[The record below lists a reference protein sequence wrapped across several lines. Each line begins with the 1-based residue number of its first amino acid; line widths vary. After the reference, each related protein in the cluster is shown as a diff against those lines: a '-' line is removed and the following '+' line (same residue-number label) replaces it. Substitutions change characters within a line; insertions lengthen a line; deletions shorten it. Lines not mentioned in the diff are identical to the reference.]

1 MQLWRGEG
9 GAAARRYL
17 ESDAHRPEDYYLK
30 DGPGLVDRWVLNG
43 AGSVTSRSVI
53 EGAAYEAWVDWVDP
67 DTGEVR
73 GTPRT
78 RRRYDAAG
86 AVVGVERSPRFAEMT
101 VNCDKTLS
109 LAAALYPEVSTALDA
124 AQEDAAGA
132 MLSWLAVHS
141 RTRVGP
147 KGAQVHVPVEV
158 LEAASVVHHTSR
170 SGDPHRHVH
179 LQVSTRVL
187 AAGGWRGLDTALM
200 FRQQGALRGIGE
212 AAITAHE
219 GLRVALAAR
228 GLTFDAAAGD
238 VVELRAAVPA
248 MSKRSRQIA
257 ANLDQIG
264 ADWRAEHPGQT
275 PGPRVVRGWHR
286 LAWEQGRPDKKPGVA
301 PDEDL
306 WRAEIHATGYT
317 HPTTGIPP
325 APRAGVGTIDRD
337 QVASLAIEQAQ
348 ARRSTWSTADLT
360 EHAARLLA
368 HAGVSA
374 PRRVLMEAIE
384 DITSRATALCESV
397 APAGWET
404 GAVPD
409 GYRHLTSRHVIRT
422 ERRLGDLLQTL
433 TDTTTPGIDA
443 AHLDYLLNRLDVA
456 GVGREPLGEDQLA
469 AVTAMS
475 SGAGLVVV
483 TGAAGAGKTRM
494 LTAAAAVTRAM
505 GSRQV
510 VVAPS
515 MKAALGAAERTGAAA
530 SSVHKLLHAHGW
542 RWNEDGTR
550 WHHLHPG
557 QVDPATGRTVPYP
570 SPELRLDAR
579 TQLVIDEAG
588 MLDQEA
594 ALRLLDL
601 ARDAG
606 AQVVMIGD
614 IAQLGAVGRG
624 GVLDLATRH
633 TRDRVD
639 LATVHRF
646 TDPTYATLTLA
657 IRERRQPAATF
668 EQLVRRG
675 QVRLHETQEESY
687 AAIAADAART
697 LSVRSGETVALTAA
711 SVAEATALNAA
722 VHDAR
727 VHLGQVHDSVSVT
740 GADGLEIGVGD
751 HVMVR
756 RNDPLLGIAN
766 RETFTVTRIHPDGA
780 LTVTDTTR
788 RRHTLPAA
796 YVAEHTHL
804 GYATTGH
811 GNQGVTTAHSHTLLT
826 QGTDGAGL
834 YVGLT
839 RGRETNT
846 VHLVAGDLG
855 TARDIWTDAMQRDT
869 GDHGLQHARRDL
881 VRQLDGYQPD
891 APAPRSVL
899 GRRNPSSFGLIGL
912 LGHALGSG
920 SRGPDLGR

>member
-30 DGPGLVDRWVLNG
+30 DGPGLVDRWILDG
-43 AGSVTSRSVI
+43 AGSLTSRSVLD
-53 EGAAYEAWVDWVDP
+53 GAAYEAWVDWVDP
-67 DTGEVR
+67 GTGEVR

-78 RRRYDAAG
+78 RHRYDAAG
-86 AVVGVERSPRFAEMT
+86 SVVGVERSPRFAEMT

-109 LAAALYPEVSTALDA
+109 LAAALYPEVSRALDA
-124 AQEDAAGA
+124 AQEEAAGA
-132 MLSWLAVHS
+132 LLSWLATHS

-147 KGAQVHVPVEV
+147 KGAQVHVGVEV

-170 SGDPHRHVH
+170 AGDPHRHIH
-179 LQVSTRVL
+179 LQVNTRVY
-187 AAGGWRGLDTALM
+187 AAGGWRSLDTALM

-219 GLRVALAAR
+219 GLRAALAAR
-228 GLTFDAAAGD
+228 GLTFDPAAGD
-238 VVELRAAVPA
+238 VVELRDAVPA

-257 ANLDQIG
+257 ANLEQIE
-264 ADWRAEHPGQT
+264 ADWQAEHPGQV

-317 HPTTGIPP
+317 HPTAPVPP
-325 APRAGVGTIDRD
+325 APRVEVGAIDRD
-337 QVASLAIEQAQ
+337 QIAALAIEQAQ
-348 ARRSTWSTADLT
+348 GRRSTWSTADLT
-360 EHAARLLA
+360 EHTARLLS
-368 HAGVSA
+368 HAGVTA
-374 PRRVLMEAIE
+374 PRRVLMETIE
-384 DITSRATALCESV
+384 DITTRATTSCESV
-397 APAGWET
+397 APAGWAS

-433 TDTTTPGIDA
+433 TDTTTSGIDA
-443 AHLDYLLNRLDVA
+443 DHVDYLLNRLDVA
-456 GVGREPLGEDQLA
+456 GVGREPLGEDQVA

-510 VVAPS
+510 VAAPS

-570 SPELRLDAR
+570 SPALRLDSR

-614 IAQLGAVGRG
+614 VAQLGAVGRG

-675 QVRLHETQEESY
+675 QVRLHETQEEAY
-687 AAIAADAART
+687 TAIAADAART
-697 LSVRSGETVALTAA
+697 LSARSGETLALTAA

-727 VHLGQVHDSVSVT
+727 VYLGQVHDSVSVT

-756 RNDPLLGIAN
+756 RNDPILGIAN

-804 GYATTGH
+804 GYAATGH
-811 GNQGVTTAHSHTLLT
+811 GNQGVTTAHAHTLLT

-839 RGRETNT
+839 RGRESNT
-846 VHLVAGDLG
+846 LHLVAGDLG
-855 TARDIWTDAMQRDT
+855 AARDVWTDAMQRDP
-869 GDHGLQHARRDL
+869 GDHGLHRARRDL
-881 VRQLDGYQPD
+881 NRQLGGYQPA
-891 APAPRSVL
+891 APAPCTVPGGHNSDL
-899 GRRNPSSFGLIGL
+899 LDPTGL
-912 LGHALGSG
+912 LGRTLGSG